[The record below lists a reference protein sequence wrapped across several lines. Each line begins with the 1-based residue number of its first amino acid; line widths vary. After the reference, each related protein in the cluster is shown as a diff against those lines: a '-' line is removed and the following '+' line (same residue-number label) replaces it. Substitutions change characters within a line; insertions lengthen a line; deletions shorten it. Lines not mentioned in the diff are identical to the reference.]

1 MLAEL
6 KDGSKVTLN
15 IIGNDKLAKID
26 GDYLV
31 TKQGDS
37 VAIEFE
43 ALPED
48 TIKTS
53 IIATGYYDYQ
63 E

>member
-1 MLAEL
+1 LLAEL